1 MVEPETG
8 RLWVLV
14 AGDIAVGVA
23 EGDSQSSV
31 QGMTEGR
38 EVERG
43 RERGWGGGGGER
55 EEEERK
61 GE

>member
-1 MVEPETG
+1 M
-8 RLWVLV
+8 LV

-31 QGMTEGR
+31 QGMTEGG

-43 RERGWGGGGGER
+43 RERERTGRRRRRERRGR
-55 EEEERK
+55 EEGRVRK
-61 GE
+61 RG